1 MDETGLTVL
10 GLVAGFCTTFCFV
23 PQVVR
28 AWRTRSTRDLSPAM
42 LVVLVFGTLLW
53 LAYGLLLDSLPLI
66 ATNVCALSLQ
76 AILVTLK
83 RRHG

>member
-1 MDETGLTVL
+1 MEGTMTAL

-42 LVVLVFGTLLW
+42 LAVLALGTVLW

-66 ATNVCALSLQ
+66 ATNVCALALQ